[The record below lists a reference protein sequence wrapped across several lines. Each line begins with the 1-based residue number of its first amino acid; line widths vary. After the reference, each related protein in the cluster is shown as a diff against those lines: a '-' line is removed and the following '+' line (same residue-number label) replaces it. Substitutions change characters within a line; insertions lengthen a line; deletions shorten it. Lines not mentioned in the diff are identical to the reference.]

1 MVFGNLNPKTMSASP
16 FFIYN
21 KRHGSIDTVYASKN
35 VNKNAV
41 SHKAYRNMEQAA
53 GIEPATT
60 AWEAI
65 VIPFNYACRNMY
77 KR

>member
-1 MVFGNLNPKTMSASP
+1 MVFGNLNPKTMSVSP
-16 FFIYN
+16 FFIYI
-21 KRHGSIDTVYASKN
+21 KGTEVLTPHYASKDA
-35 VNKNAV
+35 NKNAA
-41 SHKAYRNMEQAA
+41 SQKAYRNMEQAA